1 MFHHKRD
8 TSPFSPFFFHSR
20 LFWKT
25 LGNFAVFRGRGSH
38 GQLVS
43 MHQAGT
49 HYLKHIIACAIADKY
64 EIPDPE
70 FNHANDIFG
79 GPKDEVVYRDI
90 PRLIS
95 SHSYPNPL
103 LLSKLVHELFNL
115 PSYVLLVRDLRHS
128 LISNYAKWSHV
139 YEVPFSSY
147 LRGERHSKR
156 FNSDI
161 WWTIGFLNG
170 WGLVYK
176 RIPNKFMILKYE
188 DLLEHPLAQVSQLNN
203 YWALKLSQQNIE
215 YGIAQ
220 STKEKMKLKDDPNRP
235 KGAVRNSSSDLS
247 VFTATDKKFIELVC
261 DSYLSFSAGY
271 DYSKW

>member
-8 TSPFSPFFFHSR
+8 TPPFSPFFFHSR
-20 LFWKT
+20 LFWKA
-25 LGNFAVFRGRGSH
+25 LGNFSIFRGRGSR

-49 HYLKHIIACAIADKY
+49 HYIKHIIACAIADKY

-90 PRLIS
+90 PRLVS

-103 LLSKLVHELFNL
+103 LLSELVHELFNL

-128 LISNYAKWSHV
+128 LISNYAKWSHA

-147 LRGERHSKR
+147 LRGEMHSKR

-176 RIPNKFMILKYE
+176 RVPNKFMILKYE
-188 DLLEHPLAQVSQLNN
+188 DLLEDPLVQVSQLNN

-247 VFTATDKKFIELVC
+247 VFNSTDKKFIEIVC

>member
-1 MFHHKRD
+1 
-8 TSPFSPFFFHSR
+8 
-20 LFWKT
+20 
-25 LGNFAVFRGRGSH
+25 
-38 GQLVS
+38 

-49 HYLKHIIACAIADKY
+49 HYIKHIIACAIADKY

-147 LRGERHSKR
+147 LRGEMHSKR

>member
-8 TSPFSPFFFHSR
+8 TSLFSPLFFHSR

-25 LGNFAVFRGRGSH
+25 LGNFAIFRGRDSH

-43 MHQAGT
+43 KHQAGT
-49 HYLKHIIACAIADKY
+49 HYLKHILACAIADKY
-64 EIPDPE
+64 GIPDPE

-79 GPKDEVVYRDI
+79 GPKDEVVYQDI
-90 PRLIS
+90 PRLVS
-95 SHSYPNPL
+95 SHSYPHPL
-103 LLSKLVHELFNL
+103 LLSEFVHELFNL

-147 LRGERHSKR
+147 LRGEMHSKR

-161 WWTIGFLNG
+161 WWTIRFLNM
-170 WGLVYK
+170 WCLVYK
-176 RIPNKFMILKYE
+176 HLPNKIMILKYE
-188 DLLEHPLAQVSQLNN
+188 DLLENPFAKVSHLSN
-203 YWALKLSQQNIE
+203 YWALKLSSQNIE

-235 KGAVRNSSSDLS
+235 KGAVRNARSNLS
-247 VFTATDKKFIELVC
+247 AFTSTDKKFIEIVC